1 MDTVTDPYHFYRNL
15 CSAESFDELACSLF
29 LGVDFPKLTEEAHAT
44 CNDRLTEEEL
54 REALF
59 HGEQQIPW
67 GGQTLTNFY
76 RHFWPYFSNK
86 LLLVYNY
93 ARRRGIN
100 SLVFK
105 KGD

>member
-1 MDTVTDPYHFYRNL
+1 MEEKLSLLLSFGKKRKADHTMRVLTKDNIDTVTDPYHFYRNL

-67 GGQTLTNFY
+67 GGQTLD
-76 RHFWPYFSNK
+76 K
-86 LLLVYNY
+86 LL
-93 ARRRGIN
+93 
-100 SLVFK
+100 
-105 KGD
+105 